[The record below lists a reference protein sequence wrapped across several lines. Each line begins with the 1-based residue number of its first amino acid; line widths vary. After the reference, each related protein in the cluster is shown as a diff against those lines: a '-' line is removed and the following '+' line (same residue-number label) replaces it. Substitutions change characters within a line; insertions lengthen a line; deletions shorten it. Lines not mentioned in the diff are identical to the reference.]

1 MKFGRRVKIQSFW
14 GEVKFLTNNIPV
26 RNYIKVL
33 IISGCCANDNY
44 TAIIR
49 ELSNRKEYFMGL
61 LDDLSGQL
69 GGLMGGSGQ
78 GDLIDSAIKLLGGGN
93 GLNGLVQ
100 MFNQAGLGEQ
110 VQSWIGK
117 GENLPVSADQ
127 IKSAF
132 SGDTL
137 NSLAQTLGINAG
149 GAADMLANFL
159 PGVVDQLTPNGKIE

>member
-1 MKFGRRVKIQSFW
+1 
-14 GEVKFLTNNIPV
+14 
-26 RNYIKVL
+26 
-33 IISGCCANDNY
+33 
-44 TAIIR
+44 
-49 ELSNRKEYFMGL
+49 MGL

-78 GDLIDSAIKLLGGGN
+78 GDLIGSAIKLLGGGN